1 MRLNDRLKRLFQV
14 FKCFIDFMTKIYIFK
29 MGSSTLML
37 LDVVDSFANA
47 ELESNPHYIEIVNGK
62 PRNFFIFCV

>member
-1 MRLNDRLKRLFQV
+1 
-14 FKCFIDFMTKIYIFK
+14 MTKIYIFK

-62 PRNFFIFCV
+62 SSETCAQTAVM